1 MYPSNSSLLLS
12 PDHQHIELSF
22 WQLWQQHQDYLYR
35 CCVKW
40 MDNVADAEDALSR
53 AMLKAWDKIGN
64 SPVKIKNFK
73 AWLSQLTY
81 NLCVDIHREYG
92 RSQRQVESLDT
103 IDFEEQGIASQKE
116 TPVLVATQQELEKFF
131 CIVIDELPIRLQ
143 ETFLVMMVFL

>member
-92 RSQRQVESLDT
+92 RSQRQVESLHT

-116 TPVLVATQQELEKFF
+116 TPVLVA
-131 CIVIDELPIRLQ
+131 
-143 ETFLVMMVFL
+143 